1 MNRSIRSSEIKR
13 ECRTKNK
20 KREKRRMNARGRGVC
35 DGDRKEG
42 RGGGGS
48 RNVVHIYDG
57 IKGDKDVRERKRV
70 AET

>member
-1 MNRSIRSSEIKR
+1 
-13 ECRTKNK
+13 
-20 KREKRRMNARGRGVC
+20 MNARGRGVC

-42 RGGGGS
+42 GGGGS